1 MNADSPSP
9 TAVPVA
15 AAVDEAGGLHPAP
28 AMPDASSREAAF
40 RAQVDASLPRN
51 YFAHLLHGIFA
62 QTAFRMLQA
71 PTFLPAYVYSLSGSA
86 TLVGLARSCQAIGT
100 LATPVIG
107 AGLIEHRTRVLPMV
121 FGTGAAMRL
130 SVLALALCGYF
141 LEPHANLIAIC
152 VLMGAYGLFTGMQ
165 GVTFSFLVS
174 KVIPVEKRG
183 ALGGA
188 RSAVGGLV
196 ATLVAGL
203 GGYII
208 AHDWLGNGYAT
219 VFLVS
224 FGMAAIGLL
233 AVLIMR
239 EPESPGARPQ
249 QRFAARLRELPALL
263 RSDADYRA
271 YTWAR
276 ALGAGGRMGL
286 PYYVLYAGK
295 TLTLPA
301 TALGYLSV
309 AFISAGT
316 ASNLLWGLLADRR
329 GFRLVLALSL
339 VVWIASTLLLMN
351 AGNFALVML
360 GFVGLGMGLGGF
372 ELSCT
377 NLVLEFGTR
386 EDLPMRIALAQ
397 SGEQL
402 VNVIAPLLGGLI
414 IASVSYVPMFYVAIA
429 VQLGALAVTVLKVR
443 DPRHR

>member
-1 MNADSPSP
+1 MNADSHAAPS
-9 TAVPVA
+9 AVSAARDPVA
-15 AAVDEAGGLHPAP
+15 PAEPDEHT
-28 AMPDASSREAAF
+28 REAAF
-40 RAQVDASLPRN
+40 RAEVDRSLPRN
-51 YFAHLLHGIFA
+51 YLAHLLHGIFA
-62 QTAFRMLQA
+62 QTGFRLLQA
-71 PTFLPAYVYSLSGSA
+71 PTFLPAYVFSLSGSS
-86 TLVGLARSCQAIGT
+86 TIVGLARSCQAIGT

-107 AGLIEHRTRVLPMV
+107 ARLIEHRKRVLPMV

-130 SVLALALCGYF
+130 SVLAMALAGYW
-141 LEPHANLIAIC
+141 LGTHANLVAIC

-196 ATLVAGL
+196 ASSVGVV
-203 GGYII
+203 GGYVVE
-208 AHDWLGNGYAT
+208 HDWLGNGYAT

-224 FGMAAIGLL
+224 FAMAAIGLF

-239 EPESPGARPQ
+239 EPESPGVRPQ
-249 QRFAARLRELPALL
+249 QAFGARLRELPGLL

-286 PYYVLYAGK
+286 PYYVLYASQ

-301 TALGYLSV
+301 GGLGWLTGAFLV
-309 AFISAGT
+309 AQTG
-316 ASNLLWGLLADRR
+316 SNLLWGLLADRQ
-329 GFRLVLALSL
+329 GFRNVLGLSL
-339 VVWIASTLLLMN
+339 VVWIGATLLLMN
-351 AGNFALVML
+351 ASTFTLVL
-360 GFVGLGMGLGGF
+360 VGFLGLGVGLGGF

-377 NLVLEFGTR
+377 NLVLEFGKR

-397 SGEQL
+397 TAEQA
-402 VNVIAPLLGGLI
+402 VNVVAPLAGGLI
-414 IASVSYVPMFYVAIA
+414 VASLSYVPMFWTAIV
-429 VQLGALAVTVLKVR
+429 VQLAALAVTVWKVR